1 MKRGDIYQAELLPRS
16 GSEQRG
22 IRPVII
28 VSHDGFNE
36 TSAWRSLIVVPLST
50 SSAQAGRGP
59 TAITINAGAGGI
71 EKESIA
77 LCHQVATLDRSKLTR
92 YIGSLPPDILIEVNS
107 GLKAA
112 LDLM

>member
-36 TSAWRSLIVVPLST
+36 TPAWRSLIVVPLST
-50 SSAQAGRGP
+50 SSSQAGRGP
-59 TAITINAGAGGI
+59 TAIPITAGAGGI
-71 EKESIA
+71 ERDSIA
-77 LCHQVATLDRSKLTR
+77 LCHQVTTLDRSKLNR
-92 YIGSLPPDILIEVNS
+92 YIGSLPPDILIEINS
-107 GLKAA
+107 GLKAS

>member
-36 TSAWRSLIVVPLST
+36 TPAWRFLIVVPL
-50 SSAQAGRGP
+50 
-59 TAITINAGAGGI
+59 IY
-71 EKESIA
+71 
-77 LCHQVATLDRSKLTR
+77 HQ
-92 YIGSLPPDILIEVNS
+92 SLLS
-107 GLKAA
+107 C
-112 LDLM
+112 